1 MGSDQISHD
10 IRSDRSD
17 LVMTSDGIDRIWYHM
32 ILDLIGFDMISCDVR
47 LDPYHIRS
55 DGIGSDLISHDS
67 R

>member
-1 MGSDQISHD
+1 MGSNQISHD

-32 ILDLIGFDMISCDVR
+32 KLDLIGFDMISCDVR